1 MYENA
6 AQVPLRA
13 MEMKAINARR
23 IAAKE
28 ARCASERLGKDCIGG
43 GRRRSRSSCAATP
56 KSNSHLFAE
65 LPFRFASAGGEKHR
79 GHRGLFLQLAS
90 EGEKNTILRREVGF
104 CKKIGIVK

>member
-28 ARCASERLGKDCIGG
+28 ERCASERLGEGLHWRG
-43 GRRRSRSSCAATP
+43 TAA
-56 KSNSHLFAE
+56 
-65 LPFRFASAGGEKHR
+65 
-79 GHRGLFLQLAS
+79 
-90 EGEKNTILRREVGF
+90 
-104 CKKIGIVK
+104 